1 MHALRKFSPCSLSVE
16 LSLTC
21 VDAKRGREPR
31 KRENRDPGNR
41 RASLSAEGS
50 PGVCGG
56 QSRGQAQGAEC
67 SAMRRTGKAS
77 DVIRLESD
85 LRANTT
91 YRYVKAMMDTW
102 GKIKLRHIENC
113 KW

>member
-41 RASLSAEGS
+41 RAS

-67 SAMRRTGKAS
+67 SATRQTGKVS
-77 DVIRLESD
+77 DIIRLESD
-85 LRANTT
+85 LRANTS
-91 YRYVKAMMDTW
+91 YRYVKAVMDPW
-102 GKIKLRHIENC
+102 GKMKLRHIENC